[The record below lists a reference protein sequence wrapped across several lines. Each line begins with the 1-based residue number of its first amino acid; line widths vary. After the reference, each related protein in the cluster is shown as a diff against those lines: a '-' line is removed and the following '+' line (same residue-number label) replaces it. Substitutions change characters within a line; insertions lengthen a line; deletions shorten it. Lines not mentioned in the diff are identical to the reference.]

1 MPKTK
6 DKPSYPL
13 VKPGSKLAKN
23 LERARRS
30 VAQWPFSHQRAER
43 TWTRDELL
51 MAGMDLEAEGKARKK
66 AARKMKPGRKYTNQ
80 EAAQLTKEARD
91 A

>member
-1 MPKTK
+1 MSKTK
-6 DKPSYPL
+6 DKPSYPRA
-13 VKPGSKLAKN
+13 KPGSNLAKN

-30 VAQWPFSHQRAER
+30 VAQWPFGHQRAER

-66 AARKMKPGRKYTNQ
+66 AARKMEPGKHYSNQ
-80 EAAQLTKEARD
+80 EAAQMTKEARD